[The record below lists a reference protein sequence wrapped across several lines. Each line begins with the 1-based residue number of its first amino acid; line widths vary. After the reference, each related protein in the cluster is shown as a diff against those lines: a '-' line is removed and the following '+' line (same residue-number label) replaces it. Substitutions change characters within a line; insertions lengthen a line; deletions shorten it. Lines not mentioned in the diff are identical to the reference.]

1 MLSKLFGWFMKE
13 DRPTQAV
20 PIAPRE
26 DAPTRVRRVADP
38 AYDDAKEKYG
48 AAERYFWHT
57 QERELDER
65 AERVRQRLE
74 VIRQR

>member
-1 MLSKLFGWFMKE
+1 MLSKLLGWFMKE
-13 DRPTQAV
+13 ELPTQAV
-20 PIAPRE
+20 PKAPESSPKRT
-26 DAPTRVRRVADP
+26 PRADP
-38 AYDDAKEKYG
+38 LYDEAKEKYG